1 LRSTGQ
7 TVSDFLTQAAV
18 AREHEV
24 LADRRHFVV
33 DDESW
38 DEFLA
43 ALDKVPAPS
52 AKLVEL
58 FSRPSRLSR

>member
-33 DDESW
+33 DDES
-38 DEFLA
+38 
-43 ALDKVPAPS
+43 
-52 AKLVEL
+52 
-58 FSRPSRLSR
+58 